1 MKEISLKNSILS
13 EISERVKELA
23 ADTKYGYEMS
33 PKDADIIAAAIISGT
48 LNAWQEQVDSDIII
62 DDESI
67 IDEIQYYY
75 EGDIMESEEDETE
88 DNIFDS
94 LKVEPKLLSD
104 AELDMDEELERRRII
119 DMLTRKFEER
129 F

>member
-1 MKEISLKNSILS
+1 
-13 EISERVKELA
+13 
-23 ADTKYGYEMS
+23 MS
-33 PKDADIIAAAIISGT
+33 PKGADIIAAAIISGT

-88 DNIFDS
+88 ENIFDS